1 MHGERDIMHRFVFP
15 ELKRR
20 ARYLNVDLIPIDL
33 RWGINT
39 SEDSNYVTTLINGNN
54 KDMYSQR
61 KQLEACLEEIDRSNI
76 FVGMLG
82 MRYGSKPMLKYTMTS
97 KLQKKLE
104 SIPNM
109 NLEDVYD
116 GNMSITDIE
125 MRYAM
130 SKRKETREKSL
141 FFFLR
146 KDTKNDISNVNKEN
160 IRLANLKSDVM
171 SSQFNVQEYDVNF
184 MENGSEGK
192 HKLQIEGMKEF
203 GILLQENLWQYV
215 KESRLNLVDENLENS
230 KRIFEEQETFA
241 NLRVST
247 FLGRKKLIDS
257 SMENVLKICKT
268 GGAVNFSATKPG
280 IGATSLLCKIYKN
293 LKQKRQFIIIPYFFP
308 DDVPNDSNENDGK
321 NVSFMKML
329 SYIYN
334 RLTEILGISCNH
346 ENLEGL
352 STENLEINTICKN
365 LSILLQ
371 NFNNVSM
378 IPNLKIVIIVDG
390 LEHVFKSLLQD
401 INNKRSA
408 LSLQN
413 LASGLLQWLPQTM
426 PSNVN
431 VIISSNVNSYLCKG
445 FGSYFTEKVE
455 TLPISG
461 LDYTDR
467 KEIAKSMLKEYG
479 KVLCESSFNNQLGN
493 LISKREA
500 GNVTYLKLLCDEMA
514 SFGVYEKLDAK
525 LNSIG
530 ETTEKILDEI
540 LERAENEIG
549 KELVVDIINIFLAT
563 ELTGINQPILELT
576 LSKLQEFRKNHQNKK
591 ESGSCPK
598 INSLQISVAL
608 GNLNEFICPTKGSF
622 GEGMLQLKA
631 GTHLKIVKLRYLQN
645 QQQCVSQVMSHLHK
659 VLSDVFLSVYV
670 RDLVDAAVNPA
681 ILRSLMVHLS
691 SSDDTTRLE
700 SHICSLQFIRQCA
713 LSGKYSLKCL
723 QTLLT
728 SGIFFHTEKVRIR
741 FLSSPKV
748 SIFSTFIDKNI
759 DSLSTEPSL
768 LVQLGLNE
776 PDGSYIRKET
786 IKWLNSESDSSLIN
800 PSKYFVLNEKG
811 KKPLNFRDLVEI
823 SSRKISTN
831 TQITSTAVE
840 ESRPDID
847 IENLLSAHGQF
858 DGSII
863 ISLALNNSE
872 LFRLLGSK
880 GSPIR

>member
-39 SEDSNYVTTLINGNN
+39 SEDSNYVTTLIYGNN
-54 KDMYSQR
+54 KDTSSQR

-109 NLEDVYD
+109 NLEDIYD
-116 GNMSITDIE
+116 GMISITDIE

-130 SKRKETREKSL
+130 SKTKEKKEKSL

-146 KDTKNDISNVNKEN
+146 KDTRNDNSNSNKEN

-171 SSQFNVQEYDVNF
+171 SSKFNVEEYDVNF
-184 MENGSEGK
+184 IENGSEEK
-192 HKLQIEGMKEF
+192 HELQIEGMKEF
-203 GILLQENLWQYV
+203 GILLLENLWRYV
-215 KESRLNLVDENLENS
+215 KESRLNLFDENLENS

-257 SMENVLKICKT
+257 SMEKVLKICKT

-280 IGATSLLCKIYKN
+280 IGTTSILCKIYKN
-293 LKQKRQFIIIPYFFP
+293 LKQKRQFFIIPYFFS
-308 DDVPNDSNENDGK
+308 DDVQNNSNENDGE
-321 NVSFMKML
+321 NASFKKML
-329 SYIYN
+329 NYIYN
-334 RLTEILGISCNH
+334 RLMEVLGLSCNQG
-346 ENLEGL
+346 NLEGR
-352 STENLEINTICKN
+352 SIENLEISTICKN
-365 LSILLQ
+365 LSILME
-371 NFNNVSM
+371 NFNNVSK

-390 LEHVFKSLLQD
+390 LEQVFKTLLQD
-401 INNKRSA
+401 INNKRST

-431 VIISSNVNSYLCKG
+431 VIISTNVNSYLGKA

-455 TLPISG
+455 TVPIG
-461 LDYTDR
+461 ALDYTDR
-467 KEIAKSMLKEYG
+467 KEIARSMLKEYG

-493 LISKREA
+493 LVSKREA

-514 SFGVYEKLDAK
+514 SFGVYEKLDAR

-530 ETTEKILDEI
+530 ETTEKLLEEI
-540 LERAENEIG
+540 LERAENETG
-549 KELVVDIINIFLAT
+549 KELVVDIFNIFLAT

-608 GNLNEFICPTKGSF
+608 GNLNEFICPTKGSL

-645 QQQCVSQVMSHLHK
+645 QQQCGSLAMSNLHR
-659 VLSDVFLSVYV
+659 VLSDVFLSVYA

-681 ILRSLMVHLS
+681 ILRSLMFHLS

-700 SHICSLQFIRQCA
+700 SHICSLQFIHQCA
-713 LSGKYSLKCL
+713 LSGKYSLKWL

-748 SIFSTFIDKNI
+748 SIFSTFIDMNI
-759 DSLSTEPSL
+759 DSLSAEPSL
-768 LVQLGLNE
+768 LIQLGLNE
-776 PDGSYIRKET
+776 PDGSYIRKEAIT
-786 IKWLNSESDSSLIN
+786 WLNSESDSSLIN
-800 PSKYFVLNEKG
+800 SSKYFVLNEEE

-831 TQITSTAVE
+831 NQITSVAVE

>member
-39 SEDSNYVTTLINGNN
+39 SEDSNYVATLTNGNN
-54 KDMYSQR
+54 KDMSSQR
-61 KQLEACLEEIDRSNI
+61 KQLEACLEEIDQSNI

-82 MRYGSKPMLKYTMTS
+82 MRYGSKPMLKYSMTS

-116 GNMSITDIE
+116 GIMSITDIE

-130 SKRKETREKSL
+130 SKRKETTEKSL

-146 KDTKNDISNVNKEN
+146 RDTRSDIFNINKEN
-160 IRLANLKSDVM
+160 IRLANLKSDIM
-171 SSQFNVQEYDVNF
+171 SSQFKVEEYDVNF
-184 MENGSEGK
+184 IKKGNEEK
-192 HKLQIEGMKEF
+192 HEVQLEGMVEF
-203 GILLQENLWQYV
+203 GKLLLENLWQYV
-215 KESRLNLVDENLENS
+215 KESRSNIVSEAKEIS
-230 KRIFEEQETFA
+230 KRTFDDQEAFA

-247 FLGRKKLIDS
+247 FFGRKKLIDS
-257 SMENVLKICKT
+257 SMEKVLQICKT

-280 IGATSLLCKIYKN
+280 IGTTSLLCKIYKT
-293 LKQKRQFIIIPYFFP
+293 LKQKRQFLIIPYFFS
-308 DDVPNDSNENDGK
+308 DDDQNNSNENDGE
-321 NVSFMKML
+321 NVSFKKML
-329 SYIYN
+329 SYIYD
-334 RLTEILGISCNH
+334 RLTEAIGLSQNQD
-346 ENLEGL
+346 NLEGL

-371 NFNNVSM
+371 NFNNVSK
-378 IPNLKIVIIVDG
+378 IANLKIVIIVDG
-390 LEHVFKSLLQD
+390 LETVFKSLLQD

-431 VIISSNVNSYLCKG
+431 VIISSNVNSYLCKM

-455 TLPISG
+455 TVTIGG

-467 KEIAKSMLKEYG
+467 KEIARSMLKEYG
-479 KVLCESSFNNQLGN
+479 KVLCETSFNNQLGN

-530 ETTEKILDEI
+530 ETTEKLLDEI

-549 KELVVDIINIFLAT
+549 IELVVDIINIFLAT

-576 LSKLQEFRKNHQNKK
+576 LSKLQEFRKNHQNKE

-608 GNLNEFICPTKGSF
+608 GNLNEFICPTKGSL

-645 QQQCVSQVMSHLHK
+645 QQQYVSQVMSHLHR
-659 VLSDVFLSVYV
+659 VLSDVFLSVYA

-681 ILRSLMVHLS
+681 ILRSLMFHLS

-700 SHICSLQFIRQCA
+700 SHICSLKFIHQCA
-713 LSGKYSLKCL
+713 LSGKYSLKWL

-748 SIFSTFIDKNI
+748 SIFSTFIDMNI
-759 DSLSTEPSL
+759 DSLSAEPSL
-768 LVQLGLNE
+768 LIQLGLNE
-776 PDGSYIRKET
+776 PDGSYIKKEA
-786 IKWLNSESDSSLIN
+786 IKWLNSKSDLFMMNS
-800 PSKYFVLNEKG
+800 SKYFVLNEEE
-811 KKPLNFRDLVEI
+811 KKPSKFRDLVEI

-831 TQITSTAVE
+831 NQITSAAVE

-847 IENLLSAHGQF
+847 NENLLSAHGQF